1 MTSTTTNLTD
11 LIIDKVKELP
21 LEQQQEILN
30 FAEFISNKYYQD
42 YQLNK
47 PKKKRVL
54 GLAKGKGWMSDDFNE
69 PLCLIEES
77 KIK

>member
-1 MTSTTTNLTD
+1 MTSTTTNLID
-11 LIIDKVKELP
+11 SIINKVKDLP
-21 LEQQQEILN
+21 LEQQQEILD
-30 FAEFISNKYYQD
+30 FAEFINHKYYQVN
-42 YQLNK
+42 NK
-47 PKKKRVL
+47 PKKKRVF